1 VAYVWHATSR
11 LIEVA
16 VGLDRIG
23 LHVRQQIIWNKTAA
37 AMSRQAYHWK
47 HEPCWYAVRRGKT
60 ARWPGSR
67 DQNTIWDAASPKQ
80 IMGGSTEAKFDHPT
94 QKPVELMRRPILNH
108 THRREL
114 VYDPFLGSG
123 TTLAAAELT
132 ERVRVGLELDPKYVD
147 VVVERWQPSATELR
161 ISDANYIQGIST
173 NEAVKFQGIHGRQI
187 LIIADEAPGIRADIW
202 DAIEGVR
209 AGGDVHVLMLGNPV
223 IPSGYYFNAFGR
235 GRTIWETF
243 TISAFDT
250 PNLAGIT
257 MEQLLAT
264 SDDDLAHPP
273 APYLVTPRWVKE
285 GALAWGPKHPMFCAR
300 VLGEFPTQSAHSVFS
315 LELIERAKRDPT
327 PEEIE
332 KLQILPIQVGID
344 VAGPGEDETV
354 LVARSGGAILET
366 HAFAEHDPRGRVVQ
380 VLGRLQR
387 TGRLLHVVVDEVGIG
402 YNFALHLADQSLPVL
417 RFNAGH
423 RAMDAERFVNAKA
436 ESYWGLREW
445 MEQGAICSL
454 NDLETEAQPSAILC
468 RATPAGKTEIES
480 KKDARKRGQSS
491 PDRAEALVVAFCRIV
506 PREQTVVF
514 NERVVIS
521 QF

>member
-1 VAYVWHATSR
+1 MKTQSKNKISTSLTDPVHFASDVLGSVLWRRQRDIMRAVATKP
-11 LIEVA
+11 LVA
-16 VGLDRIG
+16 VKAC
-23 LHVRQQIIWNKTAA
+23 HA
-37 AMSRQAYHWK
+37 S
-47 HEPCWYAVRRGKT
+47 GKT
-60 ARWPGSR
+60 YLAARFALWWLLRYPEGKVINTAPGWR
-67 DQNTIWDAASPKQ
+67 QVRLMWDEIRLAASQ
-80 IMGGSTEAKFDHPT
+80 SRIAF
-94 QKPVELMRRPILNH
+94 PVPN
-108 THRREL
+108 
-114 VYDPFLGSG
+114 
-123 TTLAAAELT
+123 
-132 ERVRVGLELDPKYVD
+132 
-147 VVVERWQPSATELR
+147 ATELR

-235 GRTIWETF
+235 GRTIWTTF

-257 MEQLLAT
+257 MEQLLGM

-285 GALAWGPKHPMFCAR
+285 RALAWGPKHPMFSAR
-300 VLGEFPTQSAHSVFS
+300 VLGEFPTQSAYSVFS

-327 PEEIE
+327 PQEIE
-332 KLQILPIQVGID
+332 KLKILPIQVGID

-354 LVARSGGAILET
+354 LVARAGGAILEI
-366 HAFAEHDPRGRVVQ
+366 HAFPDHDPRGRVVQ
-380 VLGRLQR
+380 VLGRLQQ
-387 TGRLLHVVVDEVGIG
+387 TGRLRHVVVDEVGIG
-402 YNFALHLADQSLPVL
+402 YNFALHLADHGFPVL

-423 RAMDAERFVNAKA
+423 RAIDAERFVNAKA

-445 MEQGAICSL
+445 MEQGQVCRL
-454 NDLETEAQPSAILC
+454 NDLETEAQLSAILY

-480 KKDARKRGQSS
+480 KEDARKRGQSS
-491 PDRAEALVVAFCRIV
+491 PDRAEALVMAFCKIV